1 MHIPLQYIDDWTLD
15 DFYGIIGEYETFL
28 KKEAGG
34 ACIRKPTSLELE
46 ISRRLGK
53 NVIKNA

>member
-1 MHIPLQYIDDWTLD
+1 LQYIDDWTLD
-15 DFYGIIGEYETFL
+15 DFYGIIGEYEDFI
-28 KKEAGG
+28 KKETGE

-46 ISRRLGK
+46 ISRKLGK